1 MENQFLNET
10 ALKELIQKKAA
21 DPSADAQDDL
31 KDIQRIMENCHKYV
45 DTVVKK
51 EAELMIEG
59 SSLQGEEYQEKIT
72 QYDKDRH
79 GKHED
84 AIIGAKVINRIASRC
99 GVDPVFT
106 GDETQRHQVA
116 EFCLELDQYLFRNRR
131 MKLS

>member
-1 MENQFLNET
+1 MENRFLNET

-31 KDIQRIMENCHKYV
+31 KDILDAIKGFHSYV
-45 DTVVKK
+45 DTVVTK

-59 SSLQGEEYQEKIT
+59 SSLQGQEYQDKVSR
-72 QYDKDRH
+72 YDQDRH

-84 AIIGAKVINRIASRC
+84 AIIGAKVINRIASLC

-106 GDETQRHQVA
+106 GDDTQRHQVA
-116 EFCLELDQYLFRNRR
+116 DFCLELDQYLFRNRR